1 MFHKDPCLTNSYL
14 ARRIVDGHIREVM
27 VWCETRRLLR
37 AAGIDQR
44 GWLSR
49 GGCWLLCRL
58 GRLLVTLGRRLQRYG
73 QPGGVLLEGQIN
85 GKVFLSNGG

>member
-1 MFHKDPCLTNSYL
+1 MLHKDPCLTNTYL

-27 VWCETRRLLR
+27 IWRESCRLLR

-44 GWLSR
+44 GWLAR
-49 GGCWLLCRL
+49 GVCWLLCQL

-73 QPGGVLLEGQIN
+73 QRGSVLLEGQIN
-85 GKVFLSNGG
+85 GKVFLGNEG